1 MKEKGHVGRPKM
13 DREVKKSNVS
23 AVRLSDEELQVLQVL
38 AEGYGFNSIS
48 KVIRYLIFNVALKD
62 EK

>member
-1 MKEKGHVGRPKM
+1 MREKAQVGRPKM
-13 DREVKKSNVS
+13 DKEIKKNNVS
-23 AVRLSDEELQVLQVL
+23 AVRLSDEELAVLQVL